1 MANGISH
8 YKISWEKKMTLGEL
22 YSMIPV
28 WVEKD
33 KTKWNHLTLLAYFC
47 HKYQKKHGVRF
58 IFASWKGDLAKTKEC
73 KDISKVYK
81 KFLHESYP
89 SLKGQAKKDE
99 RFRVICKVYNYINW
113 MFDYKFR
120 SGERSVT
127 GTKIFQTPSMINEF
141 ERQYSAYLNK
151 KQRASGINSFKSFV
165 SSEYPEIY
173 NSHQFDDA
181 NDIKIFKRY
190 VEGYNL
196 DKSSDHYK
204 VIFKAKQMGL
214 I

>member
-1 MANGISH
+1 MANGTFH
-8 YKISWEKKMTLGEL
+8 YKISWEKKMTLDEL
-22 YSMIPV
+22 YSKIPT
-28 WVEKD
+28 WIEKD
-33 KTKWNHLTLLAYFC
+33 KSGWNHLTLLAYFC
-47 HKYQKKHGVRF
+47 YKYKEKNGVRF

-81 KFLHESYP
+81 KFLHESYA
-89 SLKGQAKKDE
+89 SMKGEVKKKE
-99 RFRVICKVYNYINW
+99 RIRVIYKVYNYINW

-120 SGERSVT
+120 SGDRSVT

-141 ERQYSAYLNK
+141 ERQYSAYMNK
-151 KQRASGINSFKSFV
+151 KKKENNIDSFRSFV
-165 SSEYPEIY
+165 SSNYPDIF
-173 NSHQFDDA
+173 NSHQFNDS

-196 DKSSDHYK
+196 SKDSDHYK
-204 VIFKAKQMGL
+204 VIQKAESVGL